1 MKTGKGQSPER
12 KPHPI
17 RRLKRI
23 LLQRALVIL
32 FIFLQFALWI
42 AILAT
47 GALYVR
53 VLSYAFQ
60 TVGILL
66 SLYVVS
72 LSEPMAYKL
81 LWIFFLLIFPA
92 AGIVCFLFL
101 KGRGTAERYR
111 RLVPGGLPA
120 DEAFASPPHD
130 SEIDP
135 AYRRL
140 ARYLSH
146 KNYPLTANTE
156 ATYFPVGE
164 KKFEALIPALRAAR
178 KYIFLEY
185 FIIDEGEMWDEILTV
200 LKEKAKEG
208 LDVRILMDDIGCFLL
223 RPRHFAKDL
232 EKCGIAVTV
241 FNRLSPVITS
251 ARNYRDHRK
260 IVSIDGKVAF
270 TGGVNIGD
278 EYINRRRRFGHWKD
292 TAVMLRGRGAWA
304 LTLIFLTMWNACR
317 RIRGEDLSIY
327 RPTEDFFRSVTGDS
341 YVIPYAD
348 SPSEEA
354 LIKNIYLSLA
364 FAAEKHL
371 YITTPYLILDDSLL
385 DALTAAAKSG
395 TDVRIVTPK
404 IPDKKMVN
412 IVTKSFYEPLLSA
425 GVRIYEYTPGF
436 IHAKTFLADEKIA
449 GVGSANLDYR
459 SLYLSFESGVI
470 FTGGHVVHEIADDF
484 ATLFLASREI
494 KHAKGRKDN
503 AVKKLFRQLLR
514 LFAPL
519 M

>member
-1 MKTGKGQSPER
+1 MKTIAVPSEK
-12 KPHPI
+12 KAHPI

-23 LLQRALVIL
+23 LLQRFLVIL
-32 FIFLQFALWI
+32 FIVLQFGLWI
-42 AILAT
+42 AILST
-47 GALYVR
+47 GAIHAR

-60 TVGILL
+60 AIGVLL

-81 LWIFFLLIFPA
+81 LWIFFLLVFPA

-101 KGRGTAERYR
+101 KGRGTARRYR
-111 RLVPGGLPA
+111 HLVPGGLPA

-130 SEIDP
+130 SVVDGS
-135 AYRRL
+135 YRRL
-140 ARYLSH
+140 VRYLSH
-146 KNYPLTANTE
+146 KKYPLTANTE
-156 ATYFPVGE
+156 STYFPVGE
-164 KKFEALIPALRAAR
+164 KKFEALLPALRAAK

-185 FIIDEGEMWDEILTV
+185 FIIDEGKMWDDILAI
-200 LKEKAKEG
+200 LKEKAAQG

-232 EKCGIAVTV
+232 LKCGISVTV
-241 FNRLSPVITS
+241 FNRLSPFITS

-278 EYINRRRRFGHWKD
+278 EYINRRPRFGHWKD

-317 RIRGEDLSIY
+317 RIRDEDLSIY
-327 RPTEDFFRSVTGDS
+327 RPTEEFFNSVEGDG
-341 YVIPYAD
+341 YVVAYAD
-348 SPSEEA
+348 SPAEEA
-354 LIKNIYLSLA
+354 LIKNMYLSAA
-364 FAAEKHL
+364 FAAEKYL

-395 TDVRIVTPK
+395 TDVRIVTPR
-404 IPDKKMVN
+404 IADKKMVN
-412 IVTKSFYEPLLSA
+412 VVTKSFYGPLLDA

-436 IHAKTFLADEKIA
+436 IHAKNFIADGKIA

-459 SLYLSFESGVI
+459 SLYLSFESGVL
-470 FTGGHVVHEIADDF
+470 FTGGRIVREIDNDF
-484 ATLFLASREI
+484 HTVFAASREI
-494 KHAKGRKDN
+494 KSARKG
-503 AVKKLFRQLLR
+503 KKSALAALFAQFLR